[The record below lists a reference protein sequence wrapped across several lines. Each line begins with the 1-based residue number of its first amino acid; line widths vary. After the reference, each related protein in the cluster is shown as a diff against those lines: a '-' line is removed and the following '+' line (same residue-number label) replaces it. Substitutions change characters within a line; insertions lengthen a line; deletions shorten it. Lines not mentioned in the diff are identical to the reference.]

1 MAMYIEFHRKGAT
14 DMAAGSGVAL
24 ATVDDEMR
32 AAFGAEPSAD
42 EWFRAW
48 IDQTGLALACGRSVE
63 WVEANMPDQAE
74 IARWLE
80 ANFDW
85 SSWSGR

>member
-1 MAMYIEFHRKGAT
+1 MALYIEFRRKGTAG
-14 DMAAGSGVAL
+14 MAAGSGVAL

-32 AAFGAEPSAD
+32 AAFGAEPSAN

-48 IDQTGLALACGRSVE
+48 MDQTGLALACGKSVE
-63 WVEANMPDQAE
+63 WIEANMPDQAE